1 MLSFHSLVVVFC
13 FCKYLLIMCL
23 YYLIKNPNHL
33 VEAFQKYRSSK
44 IVQNRRI
51 VRDVVCFDD
60 ETWLTLMMYSNP
72 CKSYSKI
79 FSRHYQI
86 EKFLHIHSFYFM
98 YSSNRKNFIAEAAHH
113 PGICL
118 EFTVE
123 TSRFWDISLNNCVCA
138 CRWCIPPFIFKAK
151 IQLL

>member
-13 FCKYLLIMCL
+13 FCKYLLIICL
-23 YYLIKNPNHL
+23 YYLIKNTDHL

-86 EKFLHIHSFYFM
+86 EKLYIDSFYFM

-123 TSRFWDISLNNCVCA
+123 TSRFWDISLNNFVCA
-138 CRWCIPPFIFKAK
+138 CRWCIPPLIFTAK